1 MIIFVTQY
9 IKMPIV
15 QLDNVQIQSC
25 PNVQLDNWTYVQLDS
40 VQMSNCRNWTLSKS
54 NTVYIVLIQYPIIN
68 SIIRFICAFLILK
81 KSRNEK
87 YHQLVILSRFIEMHS
102 HNQSTLTL
110 IAQCFVRIFF
120 SPTLFSYCGTMPYF
134 CICKTSEEMNA
145 FGKNI
150 ILRISGDRSHMT
162 EFFEFIA

>member
-1 MIIFVTQY
+1 MTRTI
-9 IKMPIV
+9 
-15 QLDNVQIQSC
+15 L
-25 PNVQLDNWTYVQLDS
+25 
-40 VQMSNCRNWTLSKS
+40 
-54 NTVYIVLIQYPIIN
+54 YIVLIHYPIIN
-68 SIIRFICAFLILK
+68 SIIRFICAFVILK
-81 KSRNEK
+81 KSQNGK

-120 SPTLFSYCGTMPYF
+120 SPTLFSYCGTMLCF

-162 EFFEFIA
+162 EFLYYDREFEFTVNSLYMHHLYMHTLFICIPQLGPELGNQCLLHTLYLHRAMIFRF